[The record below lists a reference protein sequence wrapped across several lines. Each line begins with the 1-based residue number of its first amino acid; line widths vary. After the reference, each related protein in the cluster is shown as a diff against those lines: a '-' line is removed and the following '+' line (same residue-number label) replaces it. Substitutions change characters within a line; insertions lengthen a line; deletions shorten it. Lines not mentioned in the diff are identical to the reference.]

1 MNIRGKTA
9 FVTGGTGFIGG
20 RLVEV
25 LTSQFDMRVRAL
37 VRNNHAGS
45 GAFRLAGCGAEI
57 FEGDITDPAQME
69 RGVQGCDYVF
79 HCAFGT
85 TGNPKLDRPI
95 TVGGT
100 ANLARAAAA
109 AGVRHFVNLSTM
121 VVFGETPESVDESF
135 VPHKMWDWPYP
146 HEKLDAERAV
156 AAEHARSGLPATTLR
171 LGTVYGPW
179 GPAFTYYPISSLR
192 NGRVVLVDDGAGVSN
207 TVYVDDVVQAMILAA
222 ARDDRSAETFIVRG
236 PDRVTW
242 RAFYDAYQ
250 AMLNT
255 DSLVTMS
262 LSEVKAETRLQQIS
276 AIKRAAPEAIS
287 VLKRDAGFK
296 RLAGQLPLVKA
307 GWKLY
312 RRSIGKPPKSLAPAA
327 ARSERTDT
335 RPLIALPEM
344 MWGYYASRTDFRID
358 RARERLGYRPEYDLA
373 RGMALT
379 RAWAEWAGLIGPT

>member
-1 MNIRGKTA
+1 MSIRGKTA

-20 RLVEV
+20 RLIEV

-57 FEGDITDPAQME
+57 FEGDITDATRMAS
-69 RGVQGCDYVF
+69 GVEGCDYVF

-85 TGNPKLDRPI
+85 TGDPKLDRPV

-100 ANLARAAAA
+100 TSLTRAAAA

-121 VVFGETPESVDESF
+121 VVFGETPDAVDESF
-135 VPHKMWDWPYP
+135 APRKMWDWPYP

-156 AAEHARSGLPATTLR
+156 QAEHARSGLPVTTLR

-179 GPAFTYYPISSLR
+179 GPAFTYFPISSLKS
-192 NGRVVLVDDGAGVSN
+192 GRVVLVDDGAGVSN
-207 TVYVDDVVQAMILAA
+207 AVYVDDVIQAMVLAA
-222 ARDDRSAETFIVRG
+222 MRGDRGAETFIVRG

-242 RAFYDAYQ
+242 RQFYEAYQ

-255 DSLVTMS
+255 DSLVAMT
-262 LSEVKAETRLQQIS
+262 LSEVKAERRQQQID
-276 AIKRAAPEAIS
+276 AIKRAAPEAIT
-287 VLKRDAGFK
+287 VLKQDAGFK

-312 RRSIGKPPKSLAPAA
+312 RRSIGKPPKILAPSLAP
-327 ARSERTDT
+327 SESADG
-335 RPLIALPEM
+335 RPLIALPDM

-358 RARERLGYRPEYDLA
+358 RARERLGYQPAFDLA
-373 RGMALT
+373 RGMAIT
-379 RAWAEWAGLIGPT
+379 QAWAEWAGLIGPA